1 MVAKTE
7 PFRHNPTM
15 LKTEGT
21 TMNRTI
27 LNQYTTAEGLVV
39 TVYKPRAPRRSER
52 TWVASKGSV
61 AQLGAKGA
69 NLRNAGLAHAK
80 G

>member
-1 MVAKTE
+1 
-7 PFRHNPTM
+7 
-15 LKTEGT
+15 
-21 TMNRTI
+21 MNRKIQDQYLTSDGVLITI
-27 LNQYTTAEGLVV
+27 C
-39 TVYKPRAPRRSER
+39 KPAKPRRSER

-69 NLRNAGLAHAK
+69 NLRNAGLPYAK

>member
-1 MVAKTE
+1 MVAIPVGSGILQSMMKS
-7 PFRHNPTM
+7 
-15 LKTEGT
+15 KGT

-52 TWVASKGSV
+52 TWVATKGSL

-69 NLRNAGLAHAK
+69 NLRNAGLPHAK

>member
-1 MVAKTE
+1 MTNQAVLA
-7 PFRHNPTM
+7 
-15 LKTEGT
+15 
-21 TMNRTI
+21 
-27 LNQYTTAEGLVV
+27 QYTNPEGLLV

-52 TWVASKGSV
+52 TWHATKGSV

-69 NLRNAGLAHAK
+69 NLRNAGLPYAK